1 MITII
6 QLSDFHIKASMPEP
20 QNNAAIKT
28 FVNYAKKIDLGT
40 IILVYNGDV
49 IDSNVIRKSL
59 AENMTSEEKAEEWD
73 RQAEKA
79 FRKAETYFT
88 YIMEALG
95 ITNDHVIICCGNHD
109 VNNYY
114 DCDAEFMCPYD
125 KGDMPVPYT
134 EKRFAQWDAFCQ
146 NMKFMEVSHQNMIRE
161 INGINFI
168 VSNSQWRDKYT
179 GGSKTGLCLNCKTL
193 TDLFATSEQ
202 KLVRAANGEK
212 TDNVFVSHAPLGDF
226 CEKELHAWR
235 ENNYHSYIKMIN
247 NTCGLLLFGDKHT
260 DTTLGAEYI
269 VGAPLDPADHRDRKQ
284 RITYYLHQF
293 NDETVYHRALV
304 YEDRCWKSSISNRDI
319 KRILE
324 PSRNSLKPQAL
335 NYLFQTTDILLLPQ
349 KIFDFELYKNREKWD
364 ALNNIFQIY
373 VKISHVLPNNRAEQ
387 ISCSPFGIF
396 DTLRSVISECG
407 AEESKVNMIVQG
419 SYRSGKSIFMTLLY
433 LNLLHG
439 FCSGTFKDIPVYINL
454 EYWENQNTL
463 KTSIADILDMCVS
476 MVKDSNSKV
485 CLMIDGIPQYLYARN
500 SEYEEVKNIVKSRKY
515 ENVISKFVYCI
526 DKNDNL
532 EYDVCSFYKEKAE
545 YLVYF
550 DSIMTQNFSE
560 IKKYFNFLQAFC
572 ILEECEDQL
581 ELVKTNFDSLCFKN
595 IDFCLVTLL
604 KDLLLSDS
612 EIDLTEELEA
622 KILRRLHATN
632 EDLKSVAEAA
642 FLVYY
647 QNQPIEEVK
656 KAVSDISDDAIQLIL
671 KYKIFSQFL
680 IAFNYVNV
688 MESLVSGNKLSP
700 VERSVLNQLYDDDI
714 TKFIVQYINKN
725 IASQTVI
732 SFERKHYAKLDF
744 AGQSTLT
751 YIVGKVY
758 HNRDQLITV
767 LNQEEKALDKAMS
780 HEKKLGGRRLY
791 EYYVAKRSIEI
802 CRTRNDR
809 LYYDKN
815 EYIIKLMVD
824 KNERRINRNFYLEFY
839 GDRTKSELNLQ
850 REVILKGLDF
860 YNTYH
865 ILASRLENWKN
876 TKAEDHLSRLEL
888 FTLCDLIQTRLDY
901 PKITF
906 VRIRNELKP
915 VNTKTEEASLFYN
928 PNYNNDKQHTAV
940 KIIEFALEMIEF
952 YLTRNVG
959 GFENDV
965 FAQYL
970 FYEKDI
976 FNDVKDKLM
985 VFSSDFKFKNRRLF
999 DILIGLEHTRK
1010 IGWHFRE
1017 LPKNITQDD
1026 IDRHIEGKPFF
1037 ENVLEHTYEAYL
1049 MGLLY
1054 LPNEDI
1060 HDSQYKKQ
1068 DVLNMLLIHDLGE
1081 SVVGDYPPSFMEYE
1095 RILKEENI
1103 ACRSF
1108 YFSGQHPEYATMIDY
1123 LKLWND
1129 WADRNSNNINV
1140 TIAKEIDKIQML
1152 YKLLSLVCRDEVEF
1166 TNKRFHNFFSAISN
1180 IKTDKAKAIYN
1191 QLIANNAD
1199 FVAIARKYEY
1209 DIVAL

>member
-20 QNNAAIKT
+20 QNNAAIKN
-28 FVNYAKKIDLGT
+28 FVNYVKRMNLGK

-49 IDSNVIRKSL
+49 IDSNVIRKSFT
-59 AENMTSEEKAEEWD
+59 ENMTSKEKAEEWD

-79 FRKAETYFT
+79 FCKAETYFT
-88 YIMEALG
+88 YLMEALG

-114 DCDAEFMCPYD
+114 DCDTEFMCPYD

-134 EKRFAQWDAFCQ
+134 EKRFAQWDAFCR
-146 NMKFMEVSHQNMIRE
+146 NMKFMEVSHHNMIRE
-161 INGINFI
+161 IDGINFV
-168 VSNSQWRDKYT
+168 VSNSQWRDKYAE
-179 GGSKTGLCLNCKTL
+179 GSKIGLCLNCKTL
-193 TDLFATSEQ
+193 TDLFAASEQ
-202 KLVRAANGEK
+202 KLAEAANGKE
-212 TDNVFVSHAPLGDF
+212 TGNVFVSHAPLGDF
-226 CEKELHAWR
+226 CEKELHAWS
-235 ENNYHSYIKMIN
+235 ENSYHSYIKIIN
-247 NTCGLLLFGDKHT
+247 STCGLLLFGDKHT

-269 VGAPLDPADHRDRKQ
+269 VGAPLDQADHRGGKQ
-284 RITYYLHQF
+284 KITYYLHQF
-293 NDETVYHRALV
+293 HAKTMYHRALV
-304 YEDRCWKSSISNRDI
+304 YEDGCWKSSISNCDI
-319 KRILE
+319 KKILE
-324 PSRNSLKPQAL
+324 PSRNSLKLQAL
-335 NYLFQTTDILLLPQ
+335 SYLFQTTDINLLPQ
-349 KIFDFELYKNREKWD
+349 KIFDFEIYKNREEWD

-373 VKISHVLPNNRAEQ
+373 VKISHVLQNNRAEQ

-396 DTLRSVISECG
+396 DTLSSVIGECG
-407 AEESKVNMIVQG
+407 AEESKVNMIIQG
-419 SYRSGKSIFMTLLY
+419 NYRSGKSIFMTLLY
-433 LNLLHG
+433 LDLLHG
-439 FCSGTFKDIPVYINL
+439 FCNGTFKYIPVYINL
-454 EYWENQNTL
+454 EYLENQNSL
-463 KTSIADILDMCVS
+463 KTLIVDTLEMCVS
-476 MVKDSNSKV
+476 LVKDNNSKV

-500 SEYEEVKNIVKSRKY
+500 SEYEEVKNIVKSMKY
-515 ENVISKFVYCI
+515 ESVISKYVYCI

-550 DSIMTQNFSE
+550 DSITTQNFSE
-560 IKKYFNFLQAFC
+560 TKKYPNFLKAFC
-572 ILEECEDQL
+572 ILEGCENHLD
-581 ELVKTNFDSLCFKN
+581 LVRKNFDSLCFKN

-612 EIDLTEELEA
+612 EIDLTAELEA

-632 EDLKSVAEAA
+632 KSLMPVAKAA
-642 FLVYY
+642 FLIYY
-647 QNQPIEEVK
+647 QNQPIEQIK

-680 IAFNYVNV
+680 IALNYVNV
-688 MESLVSGNKLSP
+688 IEALESGNKLSSI
-700 VERSVLNQLYDDDI
+700 EKSVLNQLYDDDI

-732 SFERKHYAKLDF
+732 SFEKKYYAKLDF

-751 YIVGKVY
+751 YIVGKV
-758 HNRDQLITV
+758 LKSKEKIIAV
-767 LNQEEKALDKAMS
+767 LKREETELNKARCS
-780 HEKKLGGRRLY
+780 EKKLDGRRLY

-802 CRTRNDR
+802 CRTRNDT
-809 LYYDKN
+809 LYHDQN
-815 EYIIKLMVD
+815 EYIIKLLVD

-839 GDRTKSELNLQ
+839 GDRTKAELDLDH
-850 REVILKGLDF
+850 EIIMKGLDF

-865 ILASRLENWKN
+865 ILASRLEDWKN
-876 TKAEDHLSRLEL
+876 TNSENSLSRLEL
-888 FTLCDLIQTRLDY
+888 FTLCDLIQSRIDY

-915 VNTKTEEASLFYN
+915 VNAKTGEASLFYN
-928 PNYNNDKQHTAV
+928 ANYNNDKQHTAAKV
-940 KIIEFALEMIEF
+940 IEFALEMIEF
-952 YLTRNVG
+952 YLAHNVS

-976 FNDVKDKLM
+976 FYEVRDKLR
-985 VFSSDFKFKNRRLF
+985 SLSYDFEFKNRGLF
-999 DILIGLEHTRK
+999 ETLRGLAHKRK
-1010 IGWHFRE
+1010 IGWHFEE
-1017 LPKNITQDD
+1017 LPQNITQDD
-1026 IDRHIEGKPFF
+1026 IDRHIEGKPVL

-1060 HDSQYKKQ
+1060 HDSRYKKQ

-1081 SVVGDYPPSFMEYE
+1081 SVIGDYPPSFIEYE
-1095 RILKEENI
+1095 RILEEENNT
-1103 ACRSF
+1103 CRGF

-1129 WADRNSNNINV
+1129 WADKNSHNINV
-1140 TIAKEIDKIQML
+1140 LIAKEIDKIQML
-1152 YKLLSLVCRDEVEF
+1152 YKLLSLVSQDKVEF
-1166 TNKRFHNFFSAISN
+1166 TKKRFHNFFSAISN
-1180 IKTDKAKAIYN
+1180 IKTDKAKMIYN
-1191 QLIANNAD
+1191 QLIADNVE
-1199 FVAIARKYEY
+1199 FVTIAKKYEY
-1209 DIVAL
+1209 DIVTL